1 MCIIINFS
9 EIVIESIDESIS
21 LIIYVFTLSAFNPSL
36 SFTKRFP
43 YFTNKGQMS
52 SKIEK
57 LIKSK
62 TAQTKLQRGWEL
74 LKQIKLILDKVLIY
88 IF

>member
-1 MCIIINFS
+1 
-9 EIVIESIDESIS
+9 
-21 LIIYVFTLSAFNPSL
+21 
-36 SFTKRFP
+36 
-43 YFTNKGQMS
+43 MS